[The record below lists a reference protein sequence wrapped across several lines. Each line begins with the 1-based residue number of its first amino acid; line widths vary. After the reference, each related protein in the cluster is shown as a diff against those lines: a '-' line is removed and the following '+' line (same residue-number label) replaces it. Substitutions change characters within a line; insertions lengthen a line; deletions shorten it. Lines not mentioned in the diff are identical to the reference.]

1 VALHTVPDLL
11 SLSFAIAEPPAYYL
25 AADAHDLHP
34 SFAVTTPPPPYV
46 ERIARKFRIL
56 SPPGEG
62 ILNSSILDAVGRP
75 LYITSSDPK
84 LKKTSVRR
92 LRASSGTDSRFFVT
106 DEELARFGW
115 DRSSPRVRFGP
126 VHDKKRNPKVKCKEW
141 LPKVDTG
148 SSNVQSRVLTFDG
161 IRYTVTEHK
170 GGAGYLLRADDI
182 DPSLPLARWCTTL
195 DGRSQRLEVFEDAYV
210 IPGLFDAF
218 VLALVVL
225 QCEQPLGDAPDCLNW
240 SSPKFYGMGTFQLGR

>member
-1 VALHTVPDLL
+1 M
-11 SLSFAIAEPPAYYL
+11 SFAIAEPPAYYL
-25 AADAHDLHP
+25 AAEAHDLRP

-62 ILNSSILDAVGRP
+62 ILNTSILDAVGRP

-92 LRASSGTDSRFFVT
+92 LRPSSGTFFVT

-115 DRSSPRVRFGP
+115 ERSSPRVRFGP
-126 VHDKKRNPKVKCKEW
+126 VGDKKRNPKVKCKEW

-148 SSNVQSRVLTFDG
+148 SSDVQYVFF
-161 IRYTVTEHK
+161 
-170 GGAGYLLRADDI
+170 
-182 DPSLPLARWCTTL
+182 SLP
-195 DGRSQRLEVFEDAYV
+195 
-210 IPGLFDAF
+210 
-218 VLALVVL
+218 
-225 QCEQPLGDAPDCLNW
+225 
-240 SSPKFYGMGTFQLGR
+240 